1 MQDAKELSKETE
13 KIHEDTIN
21 LMIKAQTM
29 MTKNMDYYEQI
40 RAHIEY
46 EGEHIAC
53 NKENLQTHLKTISN
67 LINQYETQ
75 KNLIESLFKVYIERL
90 NHETKIKSELKK
102 LKRTY
107 DTIQ

>member
-1 MQDAKELSKETE
+1 MQDTKELSKETE
-13 KIHEDTIN
+13 KIHEETIN

-53 NKENLQTHLKTISN
+53 NEENLQTHLKTISN